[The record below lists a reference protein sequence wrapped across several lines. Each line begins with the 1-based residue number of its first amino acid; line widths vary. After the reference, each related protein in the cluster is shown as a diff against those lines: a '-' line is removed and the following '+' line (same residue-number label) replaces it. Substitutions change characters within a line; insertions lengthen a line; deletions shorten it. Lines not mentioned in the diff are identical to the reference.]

1 MKLRSVSLSSP
12 LLIAIPIPLLIA
24 TLIPTSIVLLI
35 LLPPLIALLILLLH
49 DGITRLVAV
58 TLLLKL
64 TLPLHL
70 PGVPIP

>member
-1 MKLRSVSLSSP
+1 MV
-12 LLIAIPIPLLIA
+12 IPIPLLVA